1 MLNLNDK
8 KSFSERETGVSE
20 VIGTILIVALVVILV
35 SIASIIV
42 FGIDV
47 PLFNP
52 ELVYVDVSK
61 TDTGGTEYIVITHQC
76 GESVE
81 LMKEGGCYI
90 KIINTS
96 SIIIN
101 PANADGGSITWDDGV
116 PVYIYRTAGGNYEI
130 SASRP
135 AVAIAAFE
143 SGTWGVV
150 GVDSENDIIMFEDS
164 LEF

>member
-1 MLNLNDK
+1 MLYINDK
-8 KSFSERETGVSE
+8 KSFSEREPGVSE

-35 SIASIIV
+35 AIASIMV

-81 LMKEGGCYI
+81 LMKNGGCII
-90 KIINTS
+90 KVIS
-96 SIIIN
+96 
-101 PANADGGSITWDDGV
+101 PASEILSLTNADGGPITWDDGV
-116 PVYIYRTAGGNYEI
+116 AVYIYRTAGGNYEI

-135 AVAIAAFE
+135 AVAIAVFD

-150 GVDSENDIIMFEDS
+150 GVDSKNDIIMFEDS
-164 LEF
+164 LDF